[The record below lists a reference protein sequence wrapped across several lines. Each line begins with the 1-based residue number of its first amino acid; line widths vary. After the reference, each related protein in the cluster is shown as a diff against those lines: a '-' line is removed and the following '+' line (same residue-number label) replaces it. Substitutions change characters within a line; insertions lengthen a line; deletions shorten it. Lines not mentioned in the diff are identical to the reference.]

1 MTLSRQTIEILLD
14 LIEIKMSSLQV
25 QDREDARELTKLRKC
40 RQELLATYVQAL
52 HKNDAFAE
60 TITKCLWTTLLK
72 IQTELWNNSLIFS
85 RTFGGAKAR
94 QA

>member
-40 RQELLATYVQAL
+40 RQELLATYVQKGSSPL
-52 HKNDAFAE
+52 TNN
-60 TITKCLWTTLLK
+60 LK
-72 IQTELWNNSLIFS
+72 ASAPQERRLRRNYY
-85 RTFGGAKAR
+85 
-94 QA
+94 